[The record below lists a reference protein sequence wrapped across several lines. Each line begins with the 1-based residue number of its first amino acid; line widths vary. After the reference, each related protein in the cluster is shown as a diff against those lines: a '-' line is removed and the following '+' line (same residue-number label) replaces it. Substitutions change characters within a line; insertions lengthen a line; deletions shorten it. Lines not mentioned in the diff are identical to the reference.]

1 MEYKDY
7 YKTLGVAKTATDS
20 EIKKAYRKLA
30 VKYHPDKTKDDK
42 VAEEKFK
49 EVTEAYEVLK
59 DPEKR
64 KKYDELGA
72 NWKMYEQQGANGG
85 APFGRG
91 GYGSPFGGGRTQQE
105 FSEEYSDLFGS
116 GGFSDFF
123 ESFFG
128 GSTGQR
134 NPYTSQRGY
143 AVKGQDHQ
151 ASITIPLQQ
160 AYEGVTPVV
169 NVSGKRLRIKIKPG
183 IEDGQTLKIPGKGGE
198 SMQGGPAGD
207 LFLTIKIEPHP
218 NFTRKGDDLHANVPV
233 DVYTAMLGGKVTIN
247 TLKGPVSVSIPAGTD
262 SGKVLRLKEMG
273 MPRYSNATQ
282 FGNLFATVNLTTLKN
297 LSNEEIE
304 LVQQLQA
311 LREPAPASAS

>member
-7 YKTLGVAKTATDS
+7 YKTLGVAKTATAS

-30 VKYHPDKTKDDK
+30 VKYHPDKTEGDK
-42 VAEEKFK
+42 AAEEKFK

-72 NWKMYEQQGANGG
+72 NWKMYEQQGTN
-85 APFGRG
+85 GRG

-105 FSEEYSDLFGS
+105 FSEEYSDLFGG

-128 GSTGQR
+128 GQGGGGSRG
-134 NPYTSQRGY
+134 PYTSQRGY

-160 AYEGVTPVV
+160 AYEGVNPVV

-183 IEDGQTLKIPGKGGE
+183 IEDGQTLKIPGKGGK
-198 SMQGGPAGD
+198 SLQGGPAGD
-207 LFLTIKIEPHP
+207 LFLTIHVEAHP
-218 NFTRKGDDLHANVPV
+218 TFTRQGNDLHTDVPV
-233 DVYTAMLGGKVTIN
+233 DVFTALLGGKVTIK
-247 TLKGPVSVSIPAGTD
+247 TLKGPVSISIPAGTD

-273 MPRYSNATQ
+273 MPHYGNATQ
-282 FGNLFATVNLTTLKN
+282 FGNLFATVNLTTPKN
-297 LSNEEIE
+297 LSAEETE
-304 LVQQLQA
+304 LIRQLQA
-311 LREPAPASAS
+311 LRESEPAPAS

>member
-7 YKTLGVAKTATDS
+7 YKTLGVAKTATAS

-30 VKYHPDKTKDDK
+30 IKYHPDKTKDDK

-49 EVTEAYEVLK
+49 EVTEANEVLK

-72 NWKMYEQQGANGG
+72 NWKMYEQQGANG
-85 APFGRG
+85 RG

-105 FSEEYSDLFGS
+105 FSEEYSDLFGG

-128 GSTGQR
+128 GQGGGRPQG
-134 NPYTSQRGY
+134 PYTSQRGY
-143 AVKGQDHQ
+143 AIKGQDHK

-160 AYEGVTPVV
+160 AYEGVNPVV

-198 SMQGGPAGD
+198 SMQGGPAGA
-207 LFLTIKIEPHP
+207 LFLTIHVEQHP
-218 NFTRKGDDLHANVPV
+218 EFTRKGDDLYTTVPV

-247 TLKGPVSVSIPAGTD
+247 TLKGPVSISIPAGTD
-262 SGKVLRLKEMG
+262 HGKALRLKDMG
-273 MPRYSNATQ
+273 MPRYGNAGQ
-282 FGNLFATVNLTTLKN
+282 FGNLFAAVNLTTPKN
-297 LSNEEIE
+297 LTAEETE
-304 LVQQLQA
+304 LVRQLQS
-311 LREPAPASAS
+311 LREPATASAS

>member
-7 YKTLGVAKTATDS
+7 YKTLGVAKTATAS

-30 VKYHPDKTKDDK
+30 VKYHPDKTEGDK
-42 VAEEKFK
+42 AAEEKFK

-59 DPEKR
+59 DTEKR

-72 NWKMYEQQGANGG
+72 NWKMYEQQGTN
-85 APFGRG
+85 GRG

-105 FSEEYSDLFGS
+105 FSEEYSDLFGG

-128 GSTGQR
+128 GRGGGAQG
-134 NPYTSQRGY
+134 PYTSQRGY
-143 AVKGQDHQ
+143 AIKGQDHQ

-183 IEDGQTLKIPGKGGE
+183 IEDGQTLKIGGKGGE
-198 SMQGGPAGD
+198 SIQGGPAGD
-207 LFLTIKIEPHP
+207 LFLKINVEQHP
-218 NFTRKGDDLHANVPV
+218 TFTRKGNDLHTSVPV
-233 DVYTAMLGGKVTIN
+233 DVYTAILGGKVTIN
-247 TLKGPVSVSIPAGTD
+247 TLKGPVSISIPAGTD
-262 SGKVLRLKEMG
+262 NGKVLRLKEMG
-273 MPRYSNATQ
+273 MPHYGNAVR
-282 FGNLFATVNLTTLKN
+282 FGNLFATVNLTTPKN
-297 LSNEEIE
+297 LSAEEIS
-304 LVQQLQA
+304 LVKQLRA
-311 LREPAPASAS
+311 LREAESVTAA